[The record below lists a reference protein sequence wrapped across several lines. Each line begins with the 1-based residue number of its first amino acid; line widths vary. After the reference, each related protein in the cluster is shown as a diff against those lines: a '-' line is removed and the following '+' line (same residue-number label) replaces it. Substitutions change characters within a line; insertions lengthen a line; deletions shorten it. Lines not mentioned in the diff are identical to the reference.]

1 MNWYIGID
9 LGTTNIKAVAYCPE
23 SYELPNILHFS
34 EQTPKTYPSGSSV
47 YEYDANALFDA
58 CIRVL
63 TRLTAKL
70 EHPNIRSISVSSMA
84 ESGVLMDRTN
94 RPISTSITWF
104 DPRTLPQAEALSSLL
119 GREHIYEITGQL
131 CSNKF
136 GITKL
141 LWYRQ
146 NQSSLFSAAQRWLSI
161 NDYILYR
168 LSGELVCDYSI
179 ASRTM
184 AFDIHTLRWS
194 DEILSAAQLPH
205 SMFPQAVPGATMIGT
220 LRPEITAAL
229 GLREAPA
236 VVTGGHDHAC
246 AAVGAGAIVP
256 GSVLDS
262 MGTSEVAVFP
272 INEAITS
279 PALYAAQA
287 NIYPHCSDTLYR
299 VLTSMQ
305 ACGASMNWFLN
316 TLGSGIGQEAA
327 ATGVDAH
334 AYLQDVAEACEEC
347 PELQYYPFLRGSQE
361 HPDAGGV
368 FFGFHDCHNIA
379 HFSKALLDG
388 LCCEFTYQLRLLTSA
403 LGQNVKSITAV
414 GGPTRSSYLMQRKS
428 SVSGLELR
436 CPDCQ
441 ESAAFGAALLGS
453 IGCGDQTFSQIH
465 LHASRLPAQVWRP
478 CANGQIESTLRTYC
492 ARRNMIDQC
501 FNYR

>member
-9 LGTTNIKAVAYCPE
+9 IGTTNIKAVAYSPDSSE
-23 SYELPNILHFS
+23 MLNILQAS
-34 EQTPKTYPSGSSV
+34 EETPKVYPSGSSV
-47 YEYDANALFDA
+47 YEYDVDALFDA
-58 CIRVL
+58 CIRIL
-63 TRLTAKL
+63 TRLITNL
-70 EHPNIRSISVSSMA
+70 EHPRIRAISISSMA
-84 ESGVLMDRTN
+84 ESGVLMDQAN

-104 DPRTLPQAEALSSLL
+104 DPRSLPQAEALSSLL

-131 CSNKF
+131 CSSKF

-146 NQSSLFSAAQRWLSI
+146 NRSSLFATAQHWLSI

-205 SMFPQAVPGATMIGT
+205 SMFPQAVPGATMIGM
-220 LRPEITAAL
+220 LRPEITASL
-229 GLREAPA
+229 GLSEPPA
-236 VVTGGHDHAC
+236 IVTGGHDHAC
-246 AAVGAGAIVP
+246 AAVGAGVIVP

-262 MGTSEVAVFP
+262 MGTSEVAMLPV
-272 INEAITS
+272 NKAITS
-279 PALYAAQA
+279 PSLYAAQA

-305 ACGASMNWFLN
+305 ACGASMNWFLS
-316 TLGSGIGQEAA
+316 TLGSGIKQEAA
-327 ATGVDAH
+327 AAGTDAH
-334 AYLQDVAEACEEC
+334 IRLQEVARECEEC
-347 PELQYYPFLRGSQE
+347 PELQYYPFLRGSPN

-368 FFGFHDCHNIA
+368 FFGFHDHHNIT

-403 LGQNVKSITAV
+403 LGQNVKTIIAV
-414 GGPTRSSYLMQRKS
+414 GGPTCSSYLMQRKS
-428 SVSGLELR
+428 SISGVELR
-436 CPDCQ
+436 CPNCQ

-465 LHASRLPAQVWRP
+465 LHTSRLPARVWCP
-478 CANGQIESTLRTYC
+478 SMNKQIESALRTYC
-492 ARRNMIDQC
+492 VRRKMIDQC